1 MKKQSPFL
9 LEPEI
14 ADIQEFQELPNGIEL
29 DVHGRPIGAL
39 PIQMFYDVL
48 DKKLIAHF
56 GEEFRL
62 LLNVSRMEQGM
73 QAL

>member
-1 MKKQSPFL
+1 MKKQNSFL

-14 ADIQEFQELPNGIEL
+14 ADMQQFQELPNGIEL
-29 DVHGRPIGAL
+29 DEHGRPIGAL
-39 PIQMFYDVL
+39 PIQMFYDAL

>member
-1 MKKQSPFL
+1 MQRKNPLL
-9 LEPEI
+9 LEPETLE
-14 ADIQEFQELPNGIEL
+14 DQELPNGIEL
-29 DVHGRPIGAL
+29 DEHGRPIGAL
-39 PIQMFYDVL
+39 PIQMFYDAL

>member
-1 MKKQSPFL
+1 MQKKNSLL
-9 LEPEI
+9 LEQKT
-14 ADIQEFQELPNGIEL
+14 ADTQLFESLPNGLEL
-29 DVHGRPIGAL
+29 DEHGRPIGAL
-39 PIQMFYDVL
+39 PIQMFYDAL

-62 LLNVSRMEQGM
+62 LLNASRLEQGM